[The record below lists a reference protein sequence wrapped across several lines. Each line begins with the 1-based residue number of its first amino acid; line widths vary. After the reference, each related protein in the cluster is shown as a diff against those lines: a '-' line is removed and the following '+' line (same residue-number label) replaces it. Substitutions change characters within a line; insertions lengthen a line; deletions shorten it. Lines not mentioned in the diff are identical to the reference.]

1 MNLGDSVTVHVDAD
15 AMTCWNIAS
24 DVTRIGELSPE
35 TFEAEWLDGATGPAI
50 GAKFRGHVKRNGV
63 GPVYWTECK
72 VTACEP
78 GKVFAFAVGTDRMTV
93 NNWGYKFTEVSHG
106 GTDVTE
112 YFQLADNIG
121 TRIYWALLGRLR
133 GKTNREGMT
142 QTLNRLKAIAESKP

>member
-15 AMTCWNIAS
+15 AQTCWDIAA

-35 TFEAEWLDGATGPAI
+35 TFEAEWRDGATGPAV

-63 GPVYWTECK
+63 GPVYWTQCT
-72 VTACEP
+72 VTKCEP
-78 GKVFAFAVGTDRMTV
+78 GQVFEFAVGTDRMTV
-93 NNWGYKFTEVSHG
+93 NNWGYRFEPSKVG

-112 YFQLADNIG
+112 YFRLADNIG
-121 TRIYWALLGRLR
+121 TRIYWTLLGRLR

-142 QTLNRLKAIAESKP
+142 QTLNRLKAIAES